1 MAEKIAD
8 KFEKTM
14 KKGFV
19 NIFVLMVLHKEPT
32 HGYQIKKLI
41 EERTFGFWS
50 PSDSTMYTIL
60 NRLRDKGLIKLSNIQ
75 DPEDT
80 RKVYELT
87 KKGND
92 TLKLMIEREREMRES
107 MKALFLSTTDIDDNF
122 FDESLL
128 DIILQGPKAGKPP
141 FHGPSINQ
149 PFLGPLRSML
159 LSDLKERPKE
169 DQVRLLRM
177 GKNFIEKRIQNLT
190 QVLEDIDTLISNINF
205 E

>member
-8 KFEKTM
+8 NFEKTM

-32 HGYQIKKLI
+32 HGYQLKKLI

-60 NRLRDKGLIKLSNIQ
+60 NRLRDKGLIQLSDIQ

-80 RKVYELT
+80 RKVYKLT
-87 KKGND
+87 KKGVK
-92 TLKLMIEREREMRES
+92 TLKLMKEREREMRES
-107 MKALFLSTTDIDDNF
+107 MKALILSTTDIDDDF
-122 FDESLL
+122 FDDSLL
-128 DIILQGPKAGKPP
+128 DIILKGPKVKKSP
-141 FHGPSINQ
+141 FHGHSINRS
-149 PFLGPLRSML
+149 FIGPLRATL
-159 LSDLKERPKE
+159 LSDLNERPKE
-169 DQVRLLRM
+169 EQIKLLKRSR
-177 GKNFIEKRIQNLT
+177 NFIGKQIQNLT
-190 QVLEDIDTLISNINF
+190 QILENIDKLISDIQS